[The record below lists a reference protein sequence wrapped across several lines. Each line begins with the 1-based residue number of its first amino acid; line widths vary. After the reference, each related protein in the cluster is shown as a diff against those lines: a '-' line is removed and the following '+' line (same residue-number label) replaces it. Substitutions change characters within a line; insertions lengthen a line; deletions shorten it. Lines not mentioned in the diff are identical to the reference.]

1 MTAHQQGGLSRVRFA
16 DILAVEHGIDLDEFE
31 KENVRG
37 IGFWEHTD
45 GRGELL
51 DIGVFAN
58 KITDI
63 GDEYYA
69 KRSAA
74 AVAPAAPADVNK
86 ITGTRV
92 GTGST
97 AVSKAGAG
105 AAIVTYPGVAS
116 QHALDASFPTLTN
129 LGTGVGWRIQYKV
142 TYAAGEA
149 TVTGLAEV
157 VLTNE
162 TPITNVAGTAA
173 NTIAR
178 ALLSPTVNKGASDT
192 LAITWNHDFLG
203 A

>member
-1 MTAHQQGGLSRVRFA
+1 MLDTGLDYTHPSLSGSYIGGWEFV
-16 DILAVEHGIDLDEFE
+16 DNDAVAWDPNGHGTH
-31 KENVRG
+31 VAG
-37 IGFWEHTD
+37 IIAG
-45 GRGELL
+45 
-51 DIGVFAN
+51 
-58 KITDI
+58 
-63 GDEYYA
+63 
-69 KRSAA
+69 SAA
-74 AVAPAAPADVNK
+74 
-86 ITGTRV
+86 
-92 GTGST
+92 S
-97 AVSKAGAG
+97 
-105 AAIVTYPGVAS
+105 TYPGVAS
-116 QHALDASFPTLTN
+116 QHALDATWPTLTN